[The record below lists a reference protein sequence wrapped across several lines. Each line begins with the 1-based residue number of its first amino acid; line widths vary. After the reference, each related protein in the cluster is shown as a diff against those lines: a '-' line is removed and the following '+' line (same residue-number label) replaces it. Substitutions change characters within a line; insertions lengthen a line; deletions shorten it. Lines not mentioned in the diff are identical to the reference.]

1 MKNFTKSSKIGLPP
15 SAITCP
21 GWRSYGL
28 HCVIQK
34 YYHASVPPNP
44 RTPCEVLVS
53 VVIPACNAETWLPLT
68 LESAC
73 RQTLREIEILVVD
86 DGSTDRTAEIVE
98 NYSARDARIRLIRRE
113 NGGVGAARNSAIA
126 EARGRYVAPLDAD
139 DIWSPD
145 KLAAQVACME
155 AGGER
160 MGMCYCWSEKIDAR
174 GKRITAGCPF
184 EIEGSVLRPLVLR
197 NFVGSGSVPM
207 FRTAALKKVGY
218 YLERSEQ
225 GGVQGCE
232 DWDLSL
238 RIAERYQVGLV
249 RRCLVGY
256 RQLAECMSLNADGM
270 SRSYEVVMTRAK
282 ARNTGLPPEAYRW
295 SAGNFYSYLV
305 SKCYL
310 WGDYRGC
317 LHSMA
322 RAMSA
327 DLMLF
332 GNRRFYLMALKS
344 LVRIV
349 TGTRGQPPG
358 SGSPS
363 ADGAPAKRKRSSWAE
378 SIQSRRWQEAI
389 EEAGV
394 LPKS

>member
-1 MKNFTKSSKIGLPP
+1 MPP
-15 SAITCP
+15 T
-21 GWRSYGL
+21 
-28 HCVIQK
+28 
-34 YYHASVPPNP
+34 P
-44 RTPCEVLVS
+44 RTPGEILVS
-53 VVIPACNAETWLPLT
+53 VVIPAYNAETWLPLT

-86 DGSTDRTAEIVE
+86 DDSSDRTAEIARE
-98 NYSARDARIRLIRRE
+98 YSARDPRVRLIQRK
-113 NGGVGAARNSAIA
+113 NGGVGAARNSGIA
-126 EARGRYVAPLDAD
+126 EARGKYVAPLDAD
-139 DIWSPD
+139 DLWSPD

-155 AGGER
+155 EGGEQ

-174 GKRITAGCPF
+174 GARITAGFPF
-184 EIEGSVLRPLVLR
+184 EIEGSVLRPLLLR

-207 FRTAALKKVGY
+207 FRATALQKIGR

-238 RIAERYQVGLV
+238 RIAGQYQVGLV

-270 SRSYEVVMTRAK
+270 GRSYEVIMARAK
-282 ARNTGLPPEAYRW
+282 VRNTGLPPEAFRW

-305 SKCYL
+305 AKCFL
-310 WGDYRGC
+310 WSDYAGC

-322 RAMSA
+322 RAVSA
-327 DLMLF
+327 DRMLF
-332 GNRRFYLMALKS
+332 GNHRFYLMGLKS
-344 LVRIV
+344 LARIV
-349 TGTRGQPPG
+349 TGTRGLPPG
-358 SGSPS
+358 AVP
-363 ADGAPAKRKRSSWAE
+363 DAPEKRQRSSWAE

-389 EEAGV
+389 ATTA

>member
-1 MKNFTKSSKIGLPP
+1 MSLAAPKNP
-15 SAITCP
+15 SEVVVT
-21 GWRSYGL
+21 
-28 HCVIQK
+28 VV
-34 YYHASVPPNP
+34 VP
-44 RTPCEVLVS
+44 
-53 VVIPACNAETWLPLT
+53 AYNAETWLALT
-68 LESAC
+68 LDSAC

-86 DGSTDRTAEIVE
+86 DGSSDRTAAI
-98 NYSARDARIRLIRRE
+98 ARDYSTRDPRIRLIHRK
-113 NGGVGAARNSAIA
+113 NGGVGAARNTAIA
-126 EARGRYVAPLDAD
+126 QARGKYVAPLDAD
-139 DIWSPD
+139 DLWVAD
-145 KLAAQVACME
+145 KLEAQVACLE
-155 AGGER
+155 AGGEK

-174 GKRITAGCPF
+174 GEPITAGFPF
-184 EIEGSVLRPLVLR
+184 EIEGSVLRPLILR

-207 FRTAALKKVGY
+207 FRTAALQKIGY

-238 RIAERYQVGLV
+238 RIAEHYEVGLV

-256 RQLAECMSLNADGM
+256 RQLAECMSLNAEGM
-270 SRSYEVVMTRAK
+270 SRSYEVIMARAK
-282 ARNTGLPPEAYRW
+282 ARNTGLPPAAFRW

-310 WGDYRGC
+310 WGDYSGC

-322 RAMSA
+322 RAVSA

-332 GNRRFYLMALKS
+332 GNRRFYLMGLKS

-349 TGTRGQPPG
+349 TGTRGRPPESN
-358 SGSPS
+358 SGARL
-363 ADGAPAKRKRSSWAE
+363 ADGAPKKPKRSSWAE
-378 SIQSRRWQEAI
+378 SIQSRRWQQAT
-389 EEAGV
+389 EETGV